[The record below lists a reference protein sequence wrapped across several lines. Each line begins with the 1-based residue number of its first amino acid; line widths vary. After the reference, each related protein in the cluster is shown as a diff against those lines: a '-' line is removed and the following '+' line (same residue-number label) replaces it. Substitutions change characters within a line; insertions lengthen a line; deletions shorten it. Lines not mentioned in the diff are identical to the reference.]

1 MTHDDYLMY
10 KELRQE
16 GLIGKLWCDG
26 EYCRLAPLDA
36 LPGLEWQLAEVVP
49 EGKLIEHILSLYI
62 RYVKLPT
69 KIPPQSSSQSQA
81 PTKVVEPFLFGKK
94 LA

>member
-16 GLIGKLWCDG
+16 GLIGKLWCDSK
-26 EYCRLAPLDA
+26 YCRLAPLDA
-36 LPGLEWQLAEVVP
+36 LPGLEWKLAEAIP
-49 EGKLIEHILSLYI
+49 EGKLIEHIRSLYI
-62 RYVKLPT
+62 RYV